1 MNKKLILG
9 AVAVAAIVPV
19 ASAAKQKKAKNSKR
33 PNILYIIT
41 DQQRWDALG
50 CVGEFPF
57 LKTPNLDKLAS
68 ESAYF
73 TNAYTPCAVSGPAR
87 SSLLTGLLVEHT
99 NVLTNELTAQDPVA
113 NNFTTQPTLDQIL
126 TQEGYYTEYHGKWHA
141 PISWTDCYEELLVH
155 YNKSNPFAYKLDHYT
170 RYFAMLQ
177 EKFGLKN
184 MQEGE
189 LSDRSFFNVPYAP
202 DPIDR
207 RAIHGYDENQQLVEP
222 ELSRRI
228 MTQPDN
234 HGLLRIPDEYSLTAY
249 QATETIKALERASAQ
264 DKPFAVTLSIHFPH
278 APMLP
283 TEGYYRMYNPD
294 GMPTPAS
301 IADPLIDSP
310 YAHQNGR
317 EALPEYC
324 DPAMVKYMMSN
335 YFGLITE
342 IDHWLGEVLAALEKT
357 GEADNTI
364 VVFVSDHGEM
374 LGSHGMRE
382 KNIFYEESA
391 RVPLMI
397 RFPKKIKSVE
407 VNNNVTTLDIAAT
420 LADYASVEFADRDSR
435 SLRSLIEGKYSGK
448 NMTVTEW
455 LYNGIN
461 QPSHMI
467 VKDGWKLFFN
477 YSKDSHVVPV
487 LYNLNEDPI
496 EMINLL
502 GKSCAKRADYIDIA
516 ESLKQDM
523 IEWLSDRNSSYVDQ
537 ISQVRF

>member
-19 ASAAKQKKAKNSKR
+19 ASAAKQKKAKSSKR

-50 CVGEFPF
+50 CAGEFPF

-87 SSLLTGLLVEHT
+87 AALLTGLLVEHT

-189 LSDRSFFNVPYAP
+189 LTDRSFFNVPYAP

-207 RAIHGYDENQQLVEP
+207 RAIHGYDENQQLVEK
-222 ELSRRI
+222 ELNRRI

-310 YAHQNGR
+310 YTHQNGR

-342 IDHWLGEVLAALEKT
+342 IDHWLGEVFAALEKT

-397 RFPKKIKSVE
+397 RFPKKIKSIE

-420 LADYASVEFADRDSR
+420 LADYTSVEFADRDSR

-477 YSKDSHVVPV
+477 YSKDSRVVPV

-523 IEWLSDRNSSYVDQ
+523 IEWLSDRNSGYVDQ